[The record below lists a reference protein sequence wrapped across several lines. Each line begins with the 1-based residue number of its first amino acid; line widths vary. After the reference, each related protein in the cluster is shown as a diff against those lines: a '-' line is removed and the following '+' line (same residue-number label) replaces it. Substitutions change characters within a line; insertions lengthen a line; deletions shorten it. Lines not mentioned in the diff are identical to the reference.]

1 MATVEELA
9 ERVSKLETQA
19 PLGERLSRLEG
30 QFALL
35 LIGLTLLLAAAITII
50 IQLLSGNWPS

>member
-9 ERVSKLETQA
+9 ERVSKLEAQA

-30 QFALL
+30 QFTLL
-35 LIGLTLLLAAAITII
+35 LIGLTLLLGAAITII

>member
-1 MATVEELA
+1 MATIEELA